1 MSRSPLSDAPILPL
15 PAFIGLS
22 FRLALREFRKGIR
35 GFKIFLA
42 CLVLGVGAISAVNSI
57 SGSLVNGLNAKG
69 QSILGGDISLQLQN
83 RPMKPSERQWLEQR
97 FSLTHHITL
106 RAMAIIGAGTAL
118 ESVLSEVKAI
128 EGAYPI
134 VGEIVL
140 ANGEALDTRTLRP
153 TEVIVEPDLTA
164 RLGLEVGDVLT
175 LGTARMTIAGILGNE
190 PDRMA
195 GGFAFGPRIL
205 LSKPA
210 LERTGLAAPGS
221 LQEHNYLLRMDART
235 GTSDLQQAV
244 GLIRQQFPD
253 AEWRVRDRRDASPSL
268 RRSIERIAIFLTLV
282 GLTALVV
289 GGVGIANAVTAY
301 LESRRETIG
310 VYKSLGATTRLVYF
324 IYLTQI
330 GLMSVLGVLF
340 GLALGSAAPVLAYG
354 FVADLLP
361 FEMDVTPH
369 LSALLPAAAFGVLSS
384 LVFALQPLHAA
395 CQVPATSLFR
405 PRGLTPRGRVSMS
418 VTVFITLLLSVLG
431 LFAITLL
438 VVQRVEVTL
447 YFVVGLLMSYL
458 LLRTASGVL
467 EAAAKAAGRP
477 RNPLLRLALSNLY
490 RPGAPTRTAML
501 SIGLSVTLLSIITLV
516 DGNMSRQL
524 QGDLPAETPSYFML
538 DIQSD
543 QKREIE
549 RLTRT
554 VDGFETLNSV
564 PMLRGRVTHMNGVT
578 SSQLTPLADVAWVL
592 RGDRGLTY
600 AAELPVGSELVA
612 GTWWPADYD
621 GEMLVSVE
629 DRILYGFG
637 LAIGDEIGFS
647 ILGRDMTAKIAS
659 ARKVNY
665 QNFGLNF
672 VFVFSPAQL
681 SAAPHTHVMTVTL
694 DEADPAPSLA
704 LRQDILSRFPNVSVI
719 RVKESVEQIMDLLGD
734 INLGVR
740 VMSLVTV
747 IAGVLVLAGAMASGH
762 RARLYDA
769 VMLKVLG
776 ATRAQILAVYFLE
789 YLLLGTGA
797 ALIAAGVGTAAS
809 WLIVVKLMQIEWV
822 LLPGALAATIIGASF
837 LTIMMGLFGTWR
849 ILGSNSAAV
858 LRTG

>member
-1 MSRSPLSDAPILPL
+1 MTHTPQTPAPILPL
-15 PAFIGLS
+15 SAFVGLS
-22 FRLALREFRKGIR
+22 LRLALREFRKGIR

-42 CLVLGVGAISAVNSI
+42 CLILGVGAISAINSI
-57 SGSLVNGLNAKG
+57 SSSLVNGLNAKG

-83 RPMKPSERQWLEQR
+83 RAIDQAARDWLEQR
-97 FSLTHHITL
+97 FTLTHHVTL
-106 RAMAIIGAGTAL
+106 RAMAISGEGAELT
-118 ESVLSEVKAI
+118 SVLSEVKAI
-128 EGAYPI
+128 EETYPI

-140 ANGEALDTRTLRP
+140 AGGDVLDTSALGP
-153 TEVIVEPDLTA
+153 TDMIVEPDLTA
-164 RLGLEVGDVLT
+164 RLGLQVGDTLR
-175 LGTARMTIAGILGNE
+175 LGTAVMTIAGILDTE

-205 LSKPA
+205 LAKTA
-210 LERTGLAAPGS
+210 LETTGLAAPGS
-221 LQEHNYLLRMDART
+221 LQEHNYLLRINPRT

-289 GGVGIANAVTAY
+289 GGVGIGNAVTAY

-310 VYKSLGATTRLVYF
+310 IYKSLGATTRLVYF
-324 IYLTQI
+324 VYLAQI
-330 GLMSVLGVLF
+330 GLMSVLGVAF
-340 GLALGSAAPVLAYG
+340 GLVLGAAAPVLAYG

-361 FEMDVTPH
+361 FEMDLTPR
-369 LSALLPAAAFGVLSS
+369 LPALLPAAGFGVLSS
-384 LVFALQPLHAA
+384 LVFALQPLNAA

-405 PRGLTPRGRVSMS
+405 PQDLTAPGRRRPGVY
-418 VTVFITLLLSVLG
+418 VFLTLCLSVIG
-431 LFAITLL
+431 LLAIALL
-438 VVQRVEVTL
+438 VVQRVNVTL
-447 YFVVGLLMSYL
+447 YFVFGLVMSYMLLRAASGLL
-458 LLRTASGVL
+458 
-467 EAAAKAAGRP
+467 EAGAKAVGRP
-477 RNPLLRLALSNLY
+477 RNPLLRLALTNLY

-524 QGDLPAETPSYFML
+524 EGDLPAETPSYFML

-543 QKREIE
+543 QKQEIQQ
-549 RLTRT
+549 LTRN
-554 VDGFETLNSV
+554 VEGFETLNSV
-564 PMLRGRVTHMNGVT
+564 PMLRGRVTHMNGVA
-578 SSQLTPLADVAWVL
+578 SKDLNPLPDVAWVL

-612 GTWWPADYD
+612 GAWWPADYD
-621 GEMLVSVE
+621 GELLVSVE
-629 DRILYGFG
+629 DEILDGFG
-637 LAIGDEIGFS
+637 LELGDEIGFS
-647 ILGRDMTAKIAS
+647 VLGRDMTAKIAS

-694 DEADPAPSLA
+694 DEANPEPALA
-704 LRQDILSRFPNVSVI
+704 LRQDILGRFPNVSVI
-719 RVKESVEQIMDLLGD
+719 RVKESVEQVMDLLDD

-789 YLLLGTGA
+789 YLLLGLGA
-797 ALIAAGVGTAAS
+797 AVIAAAVGTLAS
-809 WLIVVKLMQIEWV
+809 WLIVAKMMQVEWV
-822 LLPGALAATIIGASF
+822 LLPSALTATILGATF
-837 LTIMMGLFGTWR
+837 LTIIMGLFGTWR
-849 ILGSNSAAV
+849 SLEAS
-858 LRTG
+858 LRQCYA

>member
-1 MSRSPLSDAPILPL
+1 MTHTPQTPGPILPL
-15 PAFIGLS
+15 SAFVGLS
-22 FRLALREFRKGIR
+22 LRLALREFRKGIR

-42 CLVLGVGAISAVNSI
+42 CLILGVGAISAINSI
-57 SGSLVNGLNAKG
+57 SSSLVNGLNAKG

-83 RPMKPSERQWLEQR
+83 RAIDQAARDWLEQR
-97 FSLTHHITL
+97 FTLTHHVTL
-106 RAMAIIGAGTAL
+106 RAMAISGEGAAL
-118 ESVLSEVKAI
+118 TSVLSEVKAI
-128 EGAYPI
+128 EETYPI

-140 ANGEALDTRTLRP
+140 AGGDVLDTSALGP
-153 TEVIVEPDLTA
+153 TDMIVEPDLTA
-164 RLGLEVGDVLT
+164 RLGLQVGDTLR
-175 LGTARMTIAGILGNE
+175 LGTAVMTIAGILDTE

-205 LSKPA
+205 LSKTA
-210 LERTGLAAPGS
+210 LETTGLAAPGS
-221 LQEHNYLLRMDART
+221 LQEHNYLLRINSRT
-235 GTSDLQQAV
+235 GTSDLPQAV

-289 GGVGIANAVTAY
+289 GGVGIGNAVTAY

-310 VYKSLGATTRLVYF
+310 IYKSLGATTRLVYF
-324 IYLTQI
+324 VYLAQI
-330 GLMSVLGVLF
+330 GLMSVLGVAF
-340 GLALGSAAPVLAYG
+340 GLALGAAAPVLAYG

-361 FEMDVTPH
+361 FEMDLTPR
-369 LSALLPAAAFGVLSS
+369 LPALLPAAGFGVLSS
-384 LVFALQPLHAA
+384 LVFALQPLNAA

-405 PRGLTPRGRVSMS
+405 PRDLTAPGRRRPGVY
-418 VTVFITLLLSVLG
+418 VFLTLCLSVIG
-431 LFAITLL
+431 LLAIALL
-438 VVQRVEVTL
+438 VVQRVNVTL
-447 YFVVGLLMSYL
+447 YFVFGLVMSYMLLRAASGLL
-458 LLRTASGVL
+458 
-467 EAAAKAAGRP
+467 EAGAKAVGRP
-477 RNPLLRLALSNLY
+477 RNPLLRLALTNLY

-524 QGDLPAETPSYFML
+524 EGDLPAETPSYFML

-543 QKREIE
+543 QKQEIQQ
-549 RLTRT
+549 LTRN
-554 VDGFETLNSV
+554 VEGFETLNSV
-564 PMLRGRVTHMNGVT
+564 PMLRGRVTHMNGVA
-578 SSQLTPLADVAWVL
+578 SKDLNPLPDVAWVL

-612 GTWWPADYD
+612 GAWWPADYD
-621 GEMLVSVE
+621 GELLVSVE
-629 DRILYGFG
+629 DEILDGFG
-637 LAIGDEIGFS
+637 LELGDEIGFS
-647 ILGRDMTAKIAS
+647 VLGRDMTAKIAS

-694 DEADPAPSLA
+694 DEANPQPALA
-704 LRQDILSRFPNVSVI
+704 LRQDILGRFPNVSVI
-719 RVKESVEQIMDLLGD
+719 RVKESVEQVMDLLDD

-789 YLLLGTGA
+789 YLLLGLGA
-797 ALIAAGVGTAAS
+797 AVIAAAVGTLAS
-809 WLIVVKLMQIEWV
+809 WLIVAKMMQVEWV
-822 LLPGALAATIIGASF
+822 LLPSALTATILGATF
-837 LTIMMGLFGTWR
+837 LTIIMGLFGTWR
-849 ILGSNSAAV
+849 SLGSKSASV
-858 LRTG
+858 LRMS